1 MSAVD
6 SLALSP
12 VVAPGEVARD
22 VAPEAVFDT
31 GANDRTV
38 GLAGKAVY
46 EGDAKKFVV
55 GLAGDALFGGKANRL
70 VAALARGAVFEG
82 IANKFTAGLVAEAAL
97 DEGADKFVTGPTGLA
112 VSAGLTALAGVM
124 AKPKPVVGA
133 FVGEVLK
140 RLEAGLGGGSAVVLV
155 FDAPKRPL
163 NGDFD
168 GLGAMTL
175 TVGELLWLPNLIGL
189 SAFHV

>member
-22 VAPEAVFDT
+22 VAPEAIFDG

-38 GLAGKAVY
+38 GLAGEAVF
-46 EGDAKKFVV
+46 EEDAKNNAV
-55 GLAGDALFGGKANRL
+55 GLAGDSLFRGKANRP
-70 VAALARGAVFEG
+70 VAALAGWAVIEG
-82 IANKFTAGLVAEAAL
+82 IENKLAAGWAVEAAL
-97 DEGADKFVTGPTGLA
+97 DGGNDDFVAGPTGLA
-112 VSAGLTALAGVM
+112 VSASLTALAGVKP
-124 AKPKPVVGA
+124 KPKPVVGA
-133 FVGEVLK
+133 LVGEVLN
-140 RLEAGLGGGSAVVLV
+140 RLDTGLGGDSAVTLI
-155 FDAPKRPL
+155 FEAPKRPL

-168 GLGAMTL
+168 GLGAMTF
-175 TVGELLWLPNLIGL
+175 TTGELLWLPNLIGL